1 MHCGSADEV
10 NQRIAEGWQFLA
22 IGSELKMMLE
32 GTAAHVQK
40 LTGAATGGEMARY

>member
-1 MHCGSADEV
+1 MVSRWFAVAPGKKL
-10 NQRIAEGWQFLA
+10 FA

-40 LTGAATGGEMARY
+40 LKGGVATGGEMARY